1 MSTISSF
8 QPFSCSIYQTNTSKF
23 SPKPNLFG
31 RLNLQ
36 RNPICSHKFAELI
49 WNHKCKITRVMSSE
63 EDTLIPERLVEEE
76 VPVAIP
82 VSPADRLIMFFQAEG
97 TMNELAIPSVTQ
109 ALEDIGFTIN
119 ISLLRLTFVGFL
131 ISVGSQAMNA
141 DANLATSKLPHC
153 LQYRGDRILIKFHHA
168 PKQKSTESLASLQME
183 RFDVSIWLFYVFQGT
198 EGISDLK
205 VHISEGIATV
215 ELTKQTT
222 IQATG
227 VASGLLEAVQGAG
240 FRLNTL
246 NLSFE
251 DEELLTV

>member
-8 QPFSCSIYQTNTSKF
+8 QAFSCSIYQTNTSKV
-23 SPKPNLFG
+23 SQKPNLFG
-31 RLNLQ
+31 RVNFE
-36 RNPICSHKFAELI
+36 RNPICSQKFSELI
-49 WNHKCKITRVMSSE
+49 WTKKCKITRVMSSE
-63 EDTLIPERLVEEE
+63 EDALVPESVVQED
-76 VPVAIP
+76 VPVVEQSETVTIP
-82 VSPADRLIMFFQAEG
+82 VSPADKLIMFFQAEG

-109 ALEDIGFTIN
+109 ALE
-119 ISLLRLTFVGFL
+119 
-131 ISVGSQAMNA
+131 
-141 DANLATSKLPHC
+141 
-153 LQYRGDRILIKFHHA
+153 
-168 PKQKSTESLASLQME
+168 
-183 RFDVSIWLFYVFQGT
+183 GT

-205 VHISEGIATV
+205 VGISEGIATV